1 MNMRADPSNK
11 SLVQILID
19 RHDTGFEGYSVDEK
33 TAERYRENGVG
44 GIYRDETGDYFS
56 HSHDYIATKKVDGK
70 QVGIIVGDTDGRN
83 CMDHPYSHLP
93 HPIGLYVREDYR
105 SRGIASELINGYMDF
120 VDGDKCVIDCNTNLV
135 PFYEQFDYEIIYLQ
149 SYKLGMDP
157 TTVPLPPDSDRLD
170 IDTSNSPEHDVPF
183 ITSGESQGHSQDRL
197 DSGTPS
203 FLIRQNPRIGQQC
216 SIQIQMPYDRD
227 NDGRSKPYVLTD
239 TAISEINEITEHHV
253 GQSIAKTDFSTI
265 DYLSPDTAREL
276 VDLIYPIVTDE
287 SNLTLSEVR

>member
-19 RHDTGFEGYSVDEK
+19 RPDTGFDGYSVDEE
-33 TAERYRENGVG
+33 TAERYLETDLD
-44 GIYRDETGDYFS
+44 GIYQDEMGDYFS
-56 HSHDYIATKKVDGK
+56 HSHDYIATKEVDGK
-70 QVGIIVGDTDGRN
+70 PVGIIVGDKDGRN

-120 VDGDKCVIDCNTNLV
+120 VEANKCVIDCDTNLV

-157 TTVPLPPDSDRLD
+157 TEVPLPPDSGRLD
-170 IDTSNSPEHDVPF
+170 IDASDSPKHDVTF
-183 ITSGESQGHSQDRL
+183 VKSSESKGHSQDCL

-203 FLIRQNPRIGQQC
+203 VLIRQNSSVGQQC

-227 NDGRSKPYVLTD
+227 NDGRSKPYLLID
-239 TAISEINEITEHHV
+239 GAISEINEITEQYV
-253 GQSIAKTDFSTI
+253 GQSIAKTDFFTI

-276 VDLIYPIVTDE
+276 ADLIYPIVTDE
-287 SNLTLSEVR
+287 SNLTLSEV